1 MNLVQPIRDREKL
14 EDLKEELKKKGL
26 RDYMLFL
33 TGSNSGMRV
42 SDVVN
47 LNVNDVRNKDG
58 TMKSHIIVIEKKTKK
73 TKKFPLCFCFLD
85 FKQIR
90 RIF

>member
-1 MNLVQPIRDREKL
+1 MKLVQPIRDREKL

-47 LNVNDVRNKDG
+47 LNVNDVRNQEG
-58 TMKSHIIVIEKKTKK
+58 TMISHMIVIE
-73 TKKFPLCFCFLD
+73 
-85 FKQIR
+85 
-90 RIF
+90 